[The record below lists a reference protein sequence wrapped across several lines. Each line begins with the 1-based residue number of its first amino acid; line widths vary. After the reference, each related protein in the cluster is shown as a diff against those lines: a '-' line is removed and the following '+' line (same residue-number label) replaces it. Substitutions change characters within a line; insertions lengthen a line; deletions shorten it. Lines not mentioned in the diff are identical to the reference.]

1 MVLTIIIN
9 KRYRRIMN
17 RRVLLPALALPVL
30 AALALTGCSAS
41 AAGETTKGGPIRVVA
56 STDVYG
62 DIASQIGGK
71 AVQVTSILTNPNQDP
86 HTFEA
91 SAQTQLAI
99 SKAQVVIENGGGY
112 DDFVDTMRASTN
124 NKAPLIN
131 AVKLSGFKAVD
142 GDLNEHVFY
151 DYPTMT
157 KVADAIAADLAKED
171 PSKSKT
177 FLANAKTFSQ
187 KMAGLEAQTAAVKKK
202 YDGDKVS
209 YTEPVPGYLFDA
221 MGLDN
226 VTPEAFSHAVEEGND
241 VPPAALNQTLKL
253 MENKTVKLLA
263 YNEQASSPEASQ
275 AQAAAK
281 KAGVPVVPVT
291 ETLPKGQDYE
301 AWQQSNID
309 RIQAALAK

>member
-1 MVLTIIIN
+1 MKSRALV
-9 KRYRRIMN
+9 
-17 RRVLLPALALPVL
+17 PALALPVV
-30 AALALTGCSAS
+30 AVLALTGCSSS
-41 AAGETTKGGPIRVVA
+41 AAGDTPSKDGTIRVVA

-62 DIASQIGGK
+62 DIASQIGGT

-86 HTFEA
+86 HSFEA

-99 SKAQVVIENGGGY
+99 SKAQVIIENGGGY
-112 DDFVDTMRASTN
+112 DDYVDTMRASTN
-124 NKAPLIN
+124 SKASLIN
-131 AVKLSGFKAVD
+131 AVTLSGFKAVD
-142 GDLNEHVFY
+142 GELNEHVFY

-157 KVADAIAADLAKED
+157 KVANAIAADLTKED
-171 PSKSKT
+171 PSKAKAFS
-177 FLANAKTFSQ
+177 ANAHTFAT
-187 KMAGLEAQTAAVKKK
+187 KMSGLESQTAAVRKK

-226 VTPEAFSHAVEEGND
+226 VTPTAFSHAVEEGND
-241 VPPAALNQTLKL
+241 VPPAALNTTLKL
-253 MENKTVKLLA
+253 MQNKTVDLLA
-263 YNEQASSPEASQ
+263 YNEQASSPETSQ
-275 AQAAAK
+275 VQAAAK

-309 RIQAALAK
+309 RIKAALAR